1 MKPHPT
7 NNRYEV
13 NRLFEE
19 HCETYNPMFGIEH
32 EFFILSKKPD
42 ISLGFTR
49 RSNGYSPLRFEPEN
63 PQGQY
68 YCSVGSENAFGREFL
83 NEALSLAV
91 QSGVRVT
98 GSNIEVCPGRVEI
111 QVCNY
116 GIAAADDS
124 NMLKYILSKLGEKYG
139 YIIEWGLS
147 QSREIGMEVDVMLIS
162 QQLK

>member
-1 MKPHPT
+1 M
-7 NNRYEV
+7 
-13 NRLFEE
+13 
-19 HCETYNPMFGIEH
+19 MD
-32 EFFILSKKPD
+32 ILLSM
-42 ISLGFTR
+42 
-49 RSNGYSPLRFEPEN
+49 FEPEN

-98 GSNIEVCPGRVEI
+98 GSNIEVCPGQVEI

-124 NMLKYILSKLGEKYG
+124 SIMLKIFFLLGVKNMVILLNGEPTRKG
-139 YIIEWGLS
+139 RLEWKWM
-147 QSREIGMEVDVMLIS
+147 SR
-162 QQLK
+162 